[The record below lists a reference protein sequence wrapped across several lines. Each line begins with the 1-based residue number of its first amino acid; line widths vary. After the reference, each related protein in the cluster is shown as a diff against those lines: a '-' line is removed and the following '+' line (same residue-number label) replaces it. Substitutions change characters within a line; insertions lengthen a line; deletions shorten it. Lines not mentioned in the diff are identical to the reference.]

1 MTAGTGVRALA
12 ALLTII
18 GFPVPVDRL
27 RHDLAD
33 GADAPEAEDLVRAA
47 RAVGCRAALKRLRPA
62 ELDAALLPAL
72 AEIRVDP
79 DTSPVVVLLA
89 RAGADKVLLADPEAG
104 RPVEWTRDRFE
115 DAWTGRLVEVLP
127 PDASAAEERR
137 FGWRWFQNVAFKYRP
152 LLVQVSVASLLV
164 QLFGLA
170 TPLFFMLIMDKV
182 LVNHGLTTLDLL
194 AIGLLAIGGFEFV
207 IGWLRTRLLGYAT
220 HRIDIELSARLFR
233 HLSSLP
239 VGYFASRQTG
249 RTTARAQ
256 ELQAVRSFL
265 TGSSLTAVID
275 LAFTVVF
282 LAVMAYFSLFLTAM
296 VVLAMAIIF
305 VVYGVVAPALKKR
318 MMTRQAQMT
327 ENNAFLVEAVSGM
340 ETVKCL
346 AVEPG
351 LQRAWERQ
359 IADQTASGDQIER
372 ISQGATQV
380 VTLVNRLAVAA
391 VLYFGAKAVLGGSMT
406 PGQLMAVNMITMRVL
421 APAQRVAQLLQQI
434 HQVGLSVKRIGEI
447 FAAPREPSV
456 ASAQALPAVRGAVRF
471 DRVGFKYNPDGQ
483 EVLREVN
490 FAVPAG
496 QVVGVVGVS
505 GAGKSTLARLIQRLY
520 WPQRGRVLI
529 DGVDLA
535 LVDPAWLRRQV
546 AHVMQEP
553 FLFNRSIRENIAL
566 ADPTLPIEAV
576 MEAATLTGAHDFIL
590 GLPKGYDTVVGERG
604 AMLSGGER
612 QRIVL
617 ARALVTDP
625 RILILDEATA
635 ALDYEAERLIQRN
648 MKRICAGRTVFIIA
662 HRLSTLSVC
671 DRILVI
677 DEGRLVEDGTHDGL
691 LTQGG
696 VYARL
701 YVGGEGGGVAELLAE
716 TAVRPVLEAPDLPW
730 PPKPARPMGPPPV
743 LGGAAE

>member
-1 MTAGTGVRALA
+1 LA

-47 RAVGCRAALKRLRPA
+47 RSVGCRATLKRLRPA
-62 ELDAALLPAL
+62 ELDGTLLPAL
-72 AEIRVDP
+72 AEIRIAP
-79 DTSPVVVLLA
+79 DEALVAVLLA
-89 RAGADKVLLADPEAG
+89 RVGADKVLVADPETG
-104 RPVEWTRDRFE
+104 KPVEWTRDRFE
-115 DAWTGRLVEVLP
+115 NAWTGRNVEVLP
-127 PDASAAEERR
+127 PDAAAAEERR
-137 FGWRWFQNVAFKYRP
+137 FGWRWFLTVALKYRR
-152 LLVQVSVASLLV
+152 LLGQVAVASLLV
-164 QLFGLA
+164 QLFGLS

-194 AIGLLAIGGFEFV
+194 AIGLLTIGAFEFV

-233 HLSSLP
+233 HLSALP
-239 VGYFASRQTG
+239 VGYFAARQTG

-265 TGSSLTAVID
+265 TGQSLTAVID
-275 LAFTVVF
+275 LMFTVVF
-282 LAVMAYFSLFLTAM
+282 LAVMAYFS
-296 VVLAMAIIF
+296 VVLTVIVVVAMAIIF
-305 VVYGVVAPALKKR
+305 TAYGVAAPALKKK
-318 MMTRQAQMT
+318 MSARQSQMT

-359 IADQTASGDQIER
+359 IADQTASGDHIER
-372 ISQGATQV
+372 ISQGTSQV

-391 VLYFGAKAVLGGSMT
+391 VLYIGAKGVLDGWMT

-421 APAQRVAQLLQQI
+421 APAQRVAQLLQQF
-434 HQVGLSVKRIGEI
+434 HQVGLSVKRLGEI
-447 FAAPREPSV
+447 FSAPREPSV
-456 ASAQALPAVRGAVRF
+456 ASAQALPAVKGAVRF
-471 DRVGFKYNPDGQ
+471 DRVSFKYNPDGA
-483 EVLREVN
+483 EVLREVS
-490 FAVPAG
+490 FQVPAG
-496 QVVGVVGVS
+496 QVVGIVGVS

-553 FLFNRSIRENIAL
+553 FLFNRSIRDNIAL

-576 MEAATLTGAHDFIL
+576 MEAAELTGAHEFIL
-590 GLPKGYDTVVGERG
+590 SLPKGYDTVVGERG
-604 AMLSGGER
+604 TMLSGGER

-671 DRILVI
+671 DRILVL
-677 DEGRLVEDGTHDGL
+677 DEGRLVEEGTHDAL
-691 LTQGG
+691 VTEGG

-701 YVGGEGGGVAELLAE
+701 YLGGERGGESGGELSA
-716 TAVRPVLEAPDLPW
+716 APAPVRPVLDADDLRWPKSAKSGPAAPGLT
-730 PPKPARPMGPPPV
+730 PV